1 MNKEKILEIKG
12 LKKYYP
18 LSKGNSIFLQ
28 NFIKDAKYV
37 KAVDGISFDIFRG
50 ETFGLVGESGCGK
63 STTGKALV
71 GLTDVTA
78 GQILFNGREITEK
91 KSRKNRQ
98 VRENI
103 QIIFQDPFS
112 SLNPRKKIGWLL
124 EEPLRVHKKGTKQVI
139 KRRVISMLEDVGFDV
154 SYYHKYPHE
163 LSGGERQ
170 RIGILT
176 ALMLNPQLIIADE
189 PVSALDVSVQSTILN
204 LLKSLQK
211 KYSLTYLFIS
221 HDLNVVYYMSDR
233 IAVMYLGK
241 IVELADV
248 EKIYYQPWHPYT
260 KSLISAIPNIY
271 DEDNKLE
278 RTIIKGDIPS
288 STSPPS
294 GCAFHTRCRECVAR
308 CKIERPEIIEIEKGH
323 FVACHLYQ

>member
-1 MNKEKILEIKG
+1 MNREKILEIKG

-28 NFIKDAKYV
+28 NLIKDAKFV

-63 STTGKALV
+63 TTTGKALV

-78 GQILFNGREITEK
+78 GQILFNGQEITEK

-98 VRENI
+98 VRENM

-139 KRRVISMLEDVGFDV
+139 KRRVISMLEEVGFDD

-248 EKIYYQPWHPYT
+248 EKIYYQPLHPYT

-271 DEDNKLE
+271 EEDNKLE
-278 RTIIKGDIPS
+278 RTIIEGDIPS
-288 STSPPS
+288 PSSPPS
-294 GCAFHTRCRECVAR
+294 GCAFHTRCQECVAR